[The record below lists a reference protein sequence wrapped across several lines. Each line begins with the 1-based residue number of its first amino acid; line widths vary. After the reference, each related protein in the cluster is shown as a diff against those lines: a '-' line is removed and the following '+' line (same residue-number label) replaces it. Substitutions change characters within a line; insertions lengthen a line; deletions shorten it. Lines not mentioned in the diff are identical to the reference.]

1 MEQHRAINKA
11 LRLEVGDHI
20 WFTYAGKSQLSAKEL
35 KRLSGWTR
43 NMRYVGEV
51 VMLPADRYNPDGQL
65 GVRLAD
71 VQTGKHQC
79 THNGINGR
87 YCHVLNAYV
96 EQTTEPRCK
105 EQKVLTSKQQTEK

>member
-79 THNGINGR
+79 THIACNIESWILKGGLID
-87 YCHVLNAYV
+87 V
-96 EQTTEPRCK
+96 EVKRAARQMELLFTD
-105 EQKVLTSKQQTEK
+105 